1 MDTPSDCAHLA
12 QRNLA
17 NSLIKLTNRDPS
29 EQTRVSG
36 KRRWAKEVEMKFF
49 AVLVATCAMS
59 QAASAQP
66 PVCKSIVDAAP
77 RLACYD
83 NAAPPATAKPAD
95 AATIPAPRADPA
107 KYVDPISA
115 EDALM
120 NARLKNICHGC

>member
-1 MDTPSDCAHLA
+1 
-12 QRNLA
+12 
-17 NSLIKLTNRDPS
+17 
-29 EQTRVSG
+29 
-36 KRRWAKEVEMKFF
+36 MKFF
-49 AVLVATCAMS
+49 AVLVAIGAMS

-83 NAAPPATAKPAD
+83 NAAPPATARPAD
-95 AATIPAPRADPA
+95 SATIAASKADPA

>member
-1 MDTPSDCAHLA
+1 
-12 QRNLA
+12 
-17 NSLIKLTNRDPS
+17 
-29 EQTRVSG
+29 
-36 KRRWAKEVEMKFF
+36 MKFF
-49 AVLVATCAMS
+49 AVLVAICAMS

-66 PVCKSIVDAAP
+66 PVCKSIADPGP

-83 NAAPPATAKPAD
+83 KSAPPTTAKPAD
-95 AATIPAPRADPA
+95 SVTIPAAKADPA

>member
-1 MDTPSDCAHLA
+1 
-12 QRNLA
+12 
-17 NSLIKLTNRDPS
+17 
-29 EQTRVSG
+29 
-36 KRRWAKEVEMKFF
+36 MKFF
-49 AVLVATCAMS
+49 AVLVAIGAMS

-83 NAAPPATAKPAD
+83 NAAPPVVAKPAD
-95 AATIPAPRADPA
+95 PSTIPTAKADPA

>member
-1 MDTPSDCAHLA
+1 
-12 QRNLA
+12 
-17 NSLIKLTNRDPS
+17 
-29 EQTRVSG
+29 
-36 KRRWAKEVEMKFF
+36 MKFF
-49 AVLVATCAMS
+49 AVLVATCAIS

-66 PVCKSIVDAAP
+66 PVCKSIVDSAP

-83 NAAPPATAKPAD
+83 SAAPPAAAKPAD
-95 AATIPAPRADPA
+95 PATIPTAKADPA